1 MVNRYSKNQNI
12 LPSIFPARGPTASD
26 RIKATANGGHCVKQ
40 SLIDL
45 AWFELPVR
53 HSYSLKH
60 SKFTAAGKNTG
71 HHGVEEI

>member
-26 RIKATANGGHCVKQ
+26 RIKGHRYGGHCVKQ
-40 SLIDL
+40 SLIDQHG
-45 AWFELPVR
+45 FELPVR

-60 SKFTAAGKNTG
+60 SKFTAAGK
-71 HHGVEEI
+71 EYWSSWR